1 MSGMKIFKFQ
11 VDEPFA
17 KKNNEMLKDTK
28 RLVVSGISLFVICEV
43 VAVLIWLFAS
53 PESPW
58 RLLGALG
65 LGLFGVMMLIVAGA
79 VPRSVGTAQSLYD
92 RYPLAP
98 AVIAEVNPRD
108 FVLLSLVNTNVDPE
122 LPPRWGAATRTVSH
136 INGIGEPKV
145 GTKIPVAAVQGQRA
159 SGDREHWQ
167 EISPIP
173 IAWGTP
179 NQDIVTEARKAIPQE
194 QWAKL
199 DKARKRFD
207 EVKATPHNLLVL

>member
-11 VDEPFA
+11 VDEAFA

-28 RLVVSGISLFVICEV
+28 RLVISGVSLFVICIII
-43 VAVLIWLFAS
+43 AVLIWMFVPAT
-53 PESPW
+53 SPW
-58 RLLGALG
+58 RLLGSLG
-65 LGLFGVMMLIVAGA
+65 LGLFGVMMLIVAFA

-122 LPPRWGAATRTVSH
+122 LPPRWGLATRTVTRV
-136 INGIGEPKV
+136 NGEEPKV

-159 SGDREHWQ
+159 SGDKKHWQ
-167 EISPIP
+167 EISPMP

-179 NQDIVTEARKAIPQE
+179 DQDIVAEARKAIPQE
-194 QWAKL
+194 QWIKL